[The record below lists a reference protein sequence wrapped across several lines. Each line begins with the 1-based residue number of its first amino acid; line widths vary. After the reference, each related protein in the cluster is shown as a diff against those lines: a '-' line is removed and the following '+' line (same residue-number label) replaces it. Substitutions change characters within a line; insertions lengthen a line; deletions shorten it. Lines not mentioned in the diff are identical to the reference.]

1 MARIKTQYNNGDL
14 KSLFPNDPVVVMDM
28 KLYYRLVPAIKTLH
42 KRAVARYERLKD
54 IHEKSGEATEK
65 QQTDLMLAEQEMNQ
79 YGEMLSILK

>member
-54 IHEKSGEATEK
+54 IHESGEATEK
-65 QQTDLMLAEQEMNQ
+65 QQTDLMLAEHEMNQ
-79 YGEMLSILK
+79 YSEMLSILK

>member
-42 KRAVARYERLKD
+42 KRAVARYERLTK
-54 IHEKSGEATEK
+54 IYIQNEITEK
-65 QQTDLMLAEQEMNQ
+65 QQTDLMLAVQEMNQ
-79 YGEMLSILK
+79 YEEMLLILK